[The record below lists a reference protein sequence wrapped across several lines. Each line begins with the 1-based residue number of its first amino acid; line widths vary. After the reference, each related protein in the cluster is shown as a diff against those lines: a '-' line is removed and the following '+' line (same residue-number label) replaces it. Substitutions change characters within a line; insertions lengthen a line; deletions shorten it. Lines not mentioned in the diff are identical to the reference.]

1 MIPLGIPR
9 CKWEDE
15 GKVYLKEK
23 GWKILD
29 QTDLSVY
36 RYQCCAVVNTMMNHW
51 ASRKAGEFVDQ
62 KIGYKFLK
70 KVQVQ

>member
-1 MIPLGIPR
+1 MGGSGRTEVMIPLGIPR

-29 QTDLSVY
+29 
-36 RYQCCAVVNTMMNHW
+36 
-51 ASRKAGEFVDQ
+51 
-62 KIGYKFLK
+62 
-70 KVQVQ
+70 